1 MSGKTDLESK
11 PSEQIALAGL
21 FLDAENP
28 RFGGSAVATLEQAD
42 VLDHIVN
49 TFGVDDVLSSIAING
64 YIPAEP
70 IVCRRDAGADAAIV
84 VEGNRRLAACLIISG
99 DQRAARQK
107 ARTQQYAKIWA
118 EHGSKSIDP
127 LPAIVFDGADRK
139 QALLSYLGVRHIA
152 SAQPWDSYAKAA
164 WVARV
169 VEENALPLGDVALM
183 IGDKHQT
190 VKRLLEGYYF
200 INQAITAGEFR
211 PQDSQRRGR
220 GSITEYPFSWVYT
233 VLGYSTTRAFLG
245 LTETEPKSVLVAPEN
260 LPRAGVITRA
270 MFGDK
275 AKGRSA
281 AIEDSRE
288 LGELAAVLA
297 DPDKVALLENGK
309 SVSEIARITKPI
321 DQRLREGLS
330 QVRTLQGE
338 LVSGLSEHPLAIEVA
353 ESLISLSNINRRT
366 ADDIVKRI
374 EQAARGSENE

>member
-1 MSGKTDLESK
+1 MSGQTDLESK
-11 PSEQIALAGL
+11 PSEQIALSGL
-21 FLDAENP
+21 CLDAENP

-70 IVCRRDAGADAAIV
+70 IVCRRDAGSDVAIV

-107 ARTQQYAKIWA
+107 ARTQQYAKIWV

-200 INQAITAGEFR
+200 INQ
-211 PQDSQRRGR
+211 
-220 GSITEYPFSWVYT
+220 
-233 VLGYSTTRAFLG
+233 TR
-245 LTETEPKSVLVAPEN
+245 
-260 LPRAGVITRA
+260 
-270 MFGDK
+270 
-275 AKGRSA
+275 
-281 AIEDSRE
+281 
-288 LGELAAVLA
+288 
-297 DPDKVALLENGK
+297 
-309 SVSEIARITKPI
+309 
-321 DQRLREGLS
+321 
-330 QVRTLQGE
+330 
-338 LVSGLSEHPLAIEVA
+338 
-353 ESLISLSNINRRT
+353 
-366 ADDIVKRI
+366 
-374 EQAARGSENE
+374 